1 MARMAEALERMPVR
15 RGLALLAAL
24 GCAVAAASGCG
35 GDSKPTLGSETHF
48 LSLCEDDGCDA
59 GSQCLCGV
67 CTQVC
72 SADAECSSFGAI
84 ATCAPLAPRVAEG
97 RCPAD
102 DSPAAMCDLG
112 CLETSDC
119 AQLGSSFRCEL
130 GYCRPRDE
138 APEPALISCDISPIA
153 RPDVVV
159 LGDSLIEL
167 SNFAADLETAATT
180 AGVFAASDAL
190 RSYAAAGLSWLAD
203 NSLSIHRQYDQAR
216 TEGTA
221 RLVVMDGGA
230 TDMLNVPCGSAPTGD
245 CMAMQDAAAG
255 AELLLGS
262 LASDGVE
269 HVVYFF
275 YGDPPPTSDLI
286 AVKPGLDVLR
296 PLVENA
302 CGRSG
307 LACHFLDLRPV
318 FADHPEY
325 FAQDGINLTA
335 AGAQAIADS
344 VVIVMLD
351 RCVAAP

>member
-1 MARMAEALERMPVR
+1 MAEVIERVPAWR
-15 RGLALLAAL
+15 RGLVLLAAL
-24 GCAVAAASGCG
+24 ACAIAAGSGCG

-48 LSLCEDDGCDA
+48 LTLCEDDGCDA
-59 GSQCLCGV
+59 GSECLCGV
-67 CTQVC
+67 CTKVC
-72 SADAECSSFGAI
+72 GADAECSSFGAS

-112 CLETSDC
+112 CLETPDC
-119 AQLGSSFRCEL
+119 AHLGSSFRCEQ
-130 GYCRPRDE
+130 GYCRPREE
-138 APEPALISCDISPIA
+138 APEPEPMTCAMQPIA
-153 RPDVVV
+153 RPELVV

-167 SNFAADLETAATT
+167 STFATDLETAATA
-180 AGVFAASDAL
+180 AGVLAPSDNL

-203 NSLSIHRQYDQAR
+203 NSLSIHRQYDTAR

-230 TDMLNVPCGSAPTGD
+230 TDMLSVPCGSAPTTD
-245 CMAMQDAAAG
+245 CMAMQNAAAG
-255 AELLLGS
+255 AELLLSS

-296 PLVENA
+296 PLAENA
-302 CGRSG
+302 CGKSA
-307 LACHFLDLRPV
+307 LACHFLDLRPL

-335 AGAQAIADS
+335 AGAQAIADA
-344 VVIVMLD
+344 VVTVMVD